1 MTPLQKKHTVKALA
15 LLPSR
20 KKFAEQR
27 GITLQ
32 AISNWLTN
40 GVAAGHVVALEKAI
54 KKQVTKEQLR
64 PDLFL
69 IN

>member
-1 MTPLQKKHTVKALA
+1 MTPIQKKYTIKALA

-27 GITLQ
+27 GISPQ
-32 AISNWLTN
+32 AINNWLTN
-40 GVAAGHVVALEKAI
+40 GVSSRHVVALEKAI